1 MRKTLFVVLSMALVL
16 SSCKKVKPAGL
27 LAADNWYYLEASINE
42 SEPQSKTTIDDGNFR
57 KEIVW
62 NEGDEIAVYTY
73 SSEKLVFVQDGESGL
88 TTTRFKYNGTPD
100 FKGDDVYVALYPES
114 MVSGKAGELKMTWP
128 TVQTIRYG
136 APMNVDIPMYAEGE
150 ISGHELDAANFR
162 CLGGIIC
169 LELSVPETGN
179 EGENTGGYLRSI
191 EISADQILSGDF
203 TLTEYAGMKKL
214 VFGENSRKMISVIF
228 EGAPGEEN
236 KGIFMVP
243 GQKYM
248 ANIMLPVSPADGFTK
263 FKMVFRDDNNT
274 LLYTVQAN
282 KPIHVSRKTVTPI
295 KLSFNYLHRPGL
307 TYSDPA
313 GTIGILDGRRAMV
326 VDIDG
331 YKFAMAM
338 ENVGATPEN
347 VMGTIFSVPIRGR
360 QEMNEQMGLTD
371 GWRLPTAYEWIQI
384 GKKNVAAN
392 PDVITLSEEPDI
404 KEYKINIGDSEQFM
418 LFPVIYGFTNYALY
432 DETIDLNVAGHDGH
446 LAFSVKNRESGE
458 DYDMYV
464 RPVHDLPHFPSR
476 SGKHILSIEDQVG
489 TVGYISETDPYEAVM
504 MTLCGRKVAVSKK
517 NIGAEDEFDFGFNIS
532 IDSENKKWQN
542 TNLENGWCIPTTEEL
557 SDMLGVTNSDYR
569 IVVMDPT
576 LPSQPKEKYYSSI
589 NFGSTLLTF
598 PLKRPND
605 YNVELIA
612 AQCPVYAYTVCN
624 WQTHNVSDPFNV
636 PLNYYTTNLDFHVRP
651 VYEFEHITASSPV
664 GTRGRYCDQEC
675 VVAEFNGE
683 KKLVSI
689 NCAWYKN
696 LYYCFLDYRVFYDM
710 EYHPNEFVDRWG
722 KGWRVMNESE
732 LEYMVNHMTND
743 RIQGKASIHDERF
756 YWQLGDYQL
765 RFGIWG
771 RKSNNAV
778 VDTDRLYI
786 ASTNW
791 FRHASL
797 DLYVIQGLEIDR
809 NTGFS
814 QDLKLSYLP
823 LSENPTYDS
832 YAYQVF
838 LVHDMPEE

>member
-1 MRKTLFVVLSMALVL
+1 MRKTLFVVLSMALTL
-16 SSCKKVKPAGL
+16 SSCKKEKPAGL

-42 SEPQSKTTIDDGNFR
+42 SEPESKTTIDDGSFG

-248 ANIMLPVSPADGFTK
+248 ANIMLPVSPADGFK
-263 FKMVFRDDNNT
+263 NFKMVFRDDNNT

-338 ENVGATPEN
+338 ENAGATAEN
-347 VMGTIFSVPIRGR
+347 VMGTAVSMPYRRKKEIL
-360 QEMNEQMGLTD
+360 EQIGLKD
-371 GWRLPTAYEWIQI
+371 GWRIPTAYEWIQI
-384 GKKNVAAN
+384 GKKNEN
-392 PDVITLSEEPDI
+392 LIPEHSSDTDSKI
-404 KEYKINIGDSEQFM
+404 KRFNLYIGDSEQRM
-418 LFPVIYGFTNYALY
+418 PLYVNTEYGKHNYAVFDDTYYLDAY
-432 DETIDLNVAGHDGH
+432 LSSEGFMEFELN
-446 LAFSVKNRESGE
+446 NRTAP
-458 DYDMYV
+458 DV
-464 RPVHDLPHFPSR
+464 FIRPVHDLPHFPPK
-476 SGKHILSIEDQVG
+476 SGKHILTADDQVG

-504 MTLCGRKVAVSKK
+504 MTLCGRKVAVSKT
-517 NIGAEDEFDFGFNIS
+517 NVGAENEFDFGSTIS
-532 IDSENKKWQN
+532 ITNEKWQN
-542 TNLENGWCIPTTEEL
+542 TNLENGWCIPTAEEINE
-557 SDMLGVTNSDYR
+557 MLGVTNTDYR
-569 IVVMDPT
+569 VKISEDKKSASISF
-576 LPSQPKEKYYSSI
+576 PS
-589 NFGSTLLTF
+589 GDLTF
-598 PLKRPND
+598 PLRLISQ
-605 YNVELIA
+605 YSVQMIA
-612 AQCPVYAYTVCN
+612 AQCPVYAGAFIGWYSGTPM
-624 WQTHNVSDPFNV
+624 DPFESIRYDDN
-636 PLNYYTTNLDFHVRP
+636 PSFCEFHVRP

-664 GTRGRYCDQEC
+664 GTRGRYNDQEC
-675 VVAEFNGE
+675 VVAEFDGE

-689 NCAWYKN
+689 NCAYYKN
-696 LYYCFLDYRVFYDM
+696 MNYCFLDKNVFHDM
-710 EYHPNEFVDRWG
+710 QYYPDTFVDKWG

-732 LEYMVNHMTND
+732 LRHMVNHMTND
-743 RIQGKASIHDERF
+743 IMQGKASTYESHDDRY
-756 YWQLGDYQL
+756 YWQIGDYQL
-765 RFGIWG
+765 RFDTWG
-771 RKSNNAV
+771 RKYYNTAEN
-778 VDTDRLYI
+778 TDRLYI
-786 ASTNW
+786 ASPYWYYDYNKEI
-791 FRHASL
+791 R
-797 DLYVIQGLEIDR
+797 VVQGLEIEKDS
-809 NTGFS
+809 NHPS
-814 QDLKLSYLP
+814 ELKMSSLP
-823 LSENPTYDS
+823 LEKKGTASYYS

-838 LVHDMPEE
+838 LVHDMPQE